1 MVDLIHK
8 VRQERVPGAKV
19 EHKILY
25 PDNRDHVDLRLAARR
40 AMIFGSLNPCM
51 FDRKRTGGELD

>member
-8 VRQERVPGAKV
+8 VRQERVPFARI
-19 EHKILY
+19 EHMILY
-25 PDNRDHVDLRLAARR
+25 PDNRDHVESRLAARR
-40 AMIFGSLNPCM
+40 AMIFGSLNPSM